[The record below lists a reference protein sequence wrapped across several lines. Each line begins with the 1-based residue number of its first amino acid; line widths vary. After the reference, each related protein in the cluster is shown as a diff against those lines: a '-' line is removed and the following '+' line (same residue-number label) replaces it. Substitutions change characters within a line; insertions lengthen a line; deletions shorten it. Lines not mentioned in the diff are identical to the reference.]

1 LFDVSFL
8 MTGLFDR
15 KNRYRLFREKILP
28 ALYEAREPLCAL
40 YCEDNGRPAIEPV
53 VAAGVTLLQFME
65 KIPDRQAVEMLKLH
79 LGWKYALDL
88 EMGYEGFHSTSLV
101 KFRNRLLEGEAERV
115 GFDALLSAL
124 RSSGLVRRGGK
135 QRLDS
140 THVLGAVAKMSRLE
154 MVRETIRLF
163 LECVKHNGAV
173 ESLPGWDLF
182 EALYMD
188 SQIAWHR
195 MSKDGLKEK
204 YRQAGR
210 DALTLIKWLRLQPA
224 WLRDSDNAVLLERVF
239 LEQYQMDAEEPQRRK
254 VEASGVVKNPHDPD
268 VQWATKDL
276 AKKKQW
282 EGYKVQ
288 IAETVAEDG
297 KAREKGEP
305 TEQFLAEVTTTEA
318 IASDLDGRRRVE
330 RNQREHGQ
338 DVAGELY
345 VDAAYVT
352 HDTLAEARDE
362 GRTLMGPARPSMNRS
377 GRDLFTAAA
386 FTVDIAKRKAVC
398 PAGQESCQCSRLEN
412 QQTGQV
418 DYRFEW
424 AGQCDECALQKQC
437 TRSRS
442 GRRMVIVGEHHD
454 LLQQRRQEMKTEAFK
469 ERMHQRNAIEGT
481 VSEFVRGG
489 GRRTRYRGLAKT
501 TLANYFQ
508 GAAVNANRWI
518 RLTQWQ
524 HQQNERKRAA
534 QGGVCDLWG
543 REFCIHRLLSGSATR
558 RICRS
563 RHNDGIA
570 QPKPQLARG
579 PAPPISRPAN
589 SKQRVFQRNQDKR

>member
-1 LFDVSFL
+1 MSLPRAKTQGSLFDVSFL
-8 MTGLFDR
+8 MTGLFDP

-28 ALYEAREPLCAL
+28 ALWEAREQLCAL

-65 KIPDRQAVEMLKLH
+65 KMPDRQAAEMVKFH

-101 KFRNRLLEGEAERV
+101 KFRNRLLDGEAERV

-124 RSSGLVRRGGK
+124 SSAGLVRRNGK

-163 LECVKHNGAV
+163 LEHVKHNGAI
-173 ESLPGWDLF
+173 ERLPGWDLF

-195 MSKDGLKEK
+195 LSREGLKEK
-204 YRQAGR
+204 CRQAGR
-210 DALTLIKWLRLQPA
+210 DALTLIKWVRRQPA
-224 WLRDSDNAVLLERVF
+224 WLRDSDTAVLLERVF
-239 LEQYQMDAEEPQRRK
+239 LEQYEMDAEAPQRRK

-268 VQWATKDL
+268 VQWAAKDL

-297 KAREKGEP
+297 KAREKGDP
-305 TEQFLAEVTTTEA
+305 TEQFLTEVTTTEA

-330 RNQREHGQ
+330 HNQREHGQ
-338 DVAGELY
+338 DVANELY

-352 HDTLAEARDE
+352 DDTLAEARE
-362 GRTLMGPARPSMNRS
+362 QGRILMGPARPSVNAS
-377 GRDLFTAAA
+377 GKNLFTAGDFA
-386 FTVDIAKRKAVC
+386 VDIANRKAVC
-398 PAGQESCQCSRLEN
+398 PAGHESCQCSRLEN
-412 QQTGQV
+412 QRTGQV

-424 AGQCDECALQKQC
+424 AGLCEACPLQKQC
-437 TRSRS
+437 TKSRS
-442 GRRMVIVGEHHD
+442 GRRMVVVGEHHD
-454 LLQQRRQEMKTEAFK
+454 DLQQRRQEMKTDDFK
-469 ERMHQRNAIEGT
+469 KQMYQRNGIEGT
-481 VSEFVRGG
+481 ISEFTRGG
-489 GRRTRYRGLAKT
+489 GRRTRYRSLAKT
-501 TLANYFQ
+501 TLANYFR
-508 GAAVNANRWI
+508 GAAMNANRWI
-518 RLTQWQ
+518 RLNQWQ
-524 HQQNERKRAA
+524 QEQKERRRAA
-534 QGGVCDLWG
+534 
-543 REFCIHRLLSGSATR
+543 
-558 RICRS
+558 
-563 RHNDGIA
+563 
-570 QPKPQLARG
+570 
-579 PAPPISRPAN
+579 
-589 SKQRVFQRNQDKR
+589 

>member
-1 LFDVSFL
+1 MSLPRAKTQGSLFDVSFL
-8 MTGLFDR
+8 TAGLFDP

-28 ALYEAREPLCAL
+28 ALHEARETLCAL

-65 KIPDRQAVEMLKLH
+65 KMPDRQAVEMVKFH

-88 EMGYEGFHSTSLV
+88 EMGYEGFHATSLV
-101 KFRNRLLEGEAERV
+101 KFRNRLLDGEAERV

-124 RSSGLVRRGGK
+124 SSAGLVRRRGK

-163 LECVKHNGAV
+163 LEEIKHNSATDR
-173 ESLPGWDLF
+173 LPGWDLF
-182 EALYMD
+182 EALYLD

-195 MSKDGLKEK
+195 MSQEGLKEK

-210 DALTLIKWLRLQPA
+210 DALTVIKWVRLQPS
-224 WLRDSDNAVLLERVF
+224 WLRDSDKAVLLERVF
-239 LEQYQMDAEEPQRRK
+239 LEQYEMDSEEPQRRK

-282 EGYKVQ
+282 EGFKVQ

-297 KAREKGEP
+297 KAKEKGVP
-305 TEQFLAEVTTTEA
+305 TEQFLTEVTTTEA

-330 RNQREHGQ
+330 HNQREHGQ
-338 DVAGELY
+338 DVANELY

-352 HDTLAEARDE
+352 DDTLAEARE
-362 GRTLMGPARPSMNRS
+362 QGRTLMGPARPSVNAS
-377 GRDLFTAAA
+377 GNNLFTAGD
-386 FTVDIAKRKAVC
+386 FTVDIANRKAVC
-398 PAGQESCQCSRLEN
+398 PAGHESCQCSRLEN
-412 QQTGQV
+412 PQSGQV
-418 DYRFEW
+418 VYRFEW
-424 AGQCDECALQKQC
+424 AGLCDECALQKQC
-437 TRSRS
+437 TKSRS
-442 GRRMVIVGEHHD
+442 GRREVVVGEHHD
-454 LLQQRRQEMKTEAFK
+454 DLQQRRQEMQTEEFK
-469 ERMHQRNAIEGT
+469 ERMHQRNGIEGT
-481 VSEFVRGG
+481 VSEFTRGG
-489 GRRTRYRGLAKT
+489 GRQTRYRGLAKT
-501 TLANYFQ
+501 TLANYFR

-524 HQQNERKRAA
+524 EEQKEAKRAA
-534 QGGVCDLWG
+534 
-543 REFCIHRLLSGSATR
+543 
-558 RICRS
+558 
-563 RHNDGIA
+563 
-570 QPKPQLARG
+570 
-579 PAPPISRPAN
+579 
-589 SKQRVFQRNQDKR
+589 